1 LPHVNVR
8 FIASHANSAAS
19 DAPEERMQ
27 PDATTDVDA
36 HFEAAVA
43 SLRSFDLPPTPQNY
57 AIWFEYHA
65 GQNDKLRRALTVA
78 LTNRRSIDGYM
89 MAELH
94 DLFFADTVERRAARE
109 ARATLR
115 EAAGRILEAGV
126 DAERYGE
133 TLNEAA
139 VSIDTDTQGLAAMIA
154 RLAEETTALS
164 TRSAE
169 LGQALRSSGDRIA
182 ELEKKLAAAHDAALT
197 DALTALPNRR
207 AFDALVR
214 EHAGLA
220 MNSGEDLS
228 LLMLDIDHFKHVN
241 DAWGHAVGDAVL
253 RLVAATLDQHRPR
266 TGRIARYGGEEFAVL
281 LPATPLHEAASHGE
295 RLRGA
300 LAARRISLRANA
312 APIGNV
318 TVSVG
323 AARYEPAEPIGS
335 WIERADAA
343 LYRAKREG
351 RNRVVALEAADATG

>member
-1 LPHVNVR
+1 MMQTD
-8 FIASHANSAAS
+8 AATE
-19 DAPEERMQ
+19 AE
-27 PDATTDVDA
+27 A
-36 HFEAAVA
+36 HFAAAVE
-43 SLRSFDLPPTPQNY
+43 SLRSFALPPTPQNY
-57 AIWFEYHA
+57 AIWYEYHA
-65 GQNDKLRRALTVA
+65 GRNEKLRRALAIA

-109 ARATLR
+109 VRATLR
-115 EAAGRILEAGV
+115 EAAGRILEAGA

-133 TLNEAA
+133 TLSEAA
-139 VSIDTDTQGLAAMIA
+139 GSIDADTHGLADMIA

-169 LGQALRSSGDRIA
+169 LGQALRASGDRIA
-182 ELEKKLAAAHDAALT
+182 DLEKKLAAAHDAALT

-207 AFDALVR
+207 AFDAMVR
-214 EHAGLA
+214 EQAGLA
-220 MNSGEDLS
+220 MNSGEELS
-228 LLMLDIDHFKHVN
+228 LLMLDIDHFKQVN

-253 RLVAATLDQHRPR
+253 RLVAGTLDQHRPPQ
-266 TGRIARYGGEEFAVL
+266 GRVARYGGEEFAIL
-281 LPATPLHEAASHGE
+281 LPATPLAEAAAHGE

-312 APIGNV
+312 APIGSV

-323 AARYEPAEPIGS
+323 AARYEPAEPIGI

-351 RNRVVALEAADATG
+351 RNRVVVLDAATA

>member
-1 LPHVNVR
+1 MPP
-8 FIASHANSAAS
+8 A
-19 DAPEERMQ
+19 
-27 PDATTDVDA
+27 ATTDAEA
-36 HFEAAVA
+36 HFDAAVA
-43 SLRSFDLPPTPQNY
+43 SLRSFALPPTPQNY

-65 GQNDKLRRALTVA
+65 GRNDKLRRALTVA
-78 LTNRRSIDGYM
+78 LTNRRAIDGYM

-94 DLFFADTVERRAARE
+94 DLFFADTVERRAARD

-133 TLNEAA
+133 TLSEAA
-139 VSIDTDTQGLAAMIA
+139 VTIDSDSTGLAAMIA

-164 TRSAE
+164 ARSAE
-169 LGQALRSSGDRIA
+169 LGQALRHSGDRIA
-182 ELEKKLAAAHDAALT
+182 DLEKKLAAAHDAALT
-197 DALTALPNRR
+197 DSLTALPNRR
-207 AFDALVR
+207 AFDAMVR

-220 MNSGEDLS
+220 MNTGEALS
-228 LLMLDIDHFKHVN
+228 LLMLDIDHFKQVN

-253 RLVAATLDQHRPR
+253 RLVAATLDQQRPQTAR
-266 TGRIARYGGEEFAVL
+266 VARYGGEEFAML
-281 LPATPLHEAASHGE
+281 LPATPLHEAAGLAD

-300 LAARRISLRANA
+300 LAARRIRLRANA
-312 APIGNV
+312 EPIGSV

-323 AARYEPAEPIGS
+323 AARYEPAEPIGL

-351 RNRVVALEAADATG
+351 RNRVVVEEGAAAA